1 MANQEDLAKPPSSLQ
16 SFLEDLHC
24 KYKPLQDGAVANYIP
39 ELAKVDPDSFSI
51 CIVTVDG
58 EVYEVGDSQ
67 QLFTI
72 QSISKVFVYGLA
84 LEDHGRDYILTRV
97 GVEPTGDAF
106 NAIILDEQSKRPY
119 NPMVNA
125 GAIATTS
132 LTLFC
137 HFPGI
142 LNKRIKRKNSGR

>member
-1 MANQEDLAKPPSSLQ
+1 MANQEDLAKSPSSLQ
-16 SFLEDLHC
+16 SFLEDLHS
-24 KYKPLQDGAVANYIP
+24 KYKSLRDGAVANYIP
-39 ELAKVDPDSFSI
+39 ELAKVDPDLFSI

-119 NPMVNA
+119 NPM
-125 GAIATTS
+125 
-132 LTLFC
+132 
-137 HFPGI
+137 
-142 LNKRIKRKNSGR
+142 